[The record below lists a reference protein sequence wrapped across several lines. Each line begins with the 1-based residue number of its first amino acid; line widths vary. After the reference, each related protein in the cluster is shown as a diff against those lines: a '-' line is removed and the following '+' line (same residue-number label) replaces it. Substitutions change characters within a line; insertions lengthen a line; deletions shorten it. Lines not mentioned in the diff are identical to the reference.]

1 MKKEFIIFMYND
13 LEAQPKDSVY
23 IKELPDGGIEK
34 KQISQLSHCDDC
46 LFVTFQPEDLISKMS
61 EDMICQN
68 HIIDLECM
76 DKQIRQSS
84 DFKPFSE
91 KWSIP
96 NMLATY
102 LKEDERDWHSDEV
115 DNLVESMALCYNTM
129 KNISR
134 NEWNRILKVE
144 LPVNR
149 ILYLAQKKGIQIN
162 IDDIESKCRELHKE
176 LYTLKNKI
184 QLELEVMDDDVE
196 NYLSDRGINRPNLS
210 KTEIEFQQRTYPELE
225 LFLEVEKK
233 EKNLSILL
241 MLAATYKRYNKCY
254 PTYKGFGTSTGRITL
269 RNPAMQNLSKRFRYL
284 LEDKALLLGQRF
296 VYVDFGQF
304 EAGILAGLSN
314 NDKFIDLYEKNQ
326 IYEELAKQIQGNRE
340 SAKIDFYRFIYGG
353 NYSEKARPFFEKYDL
368 VRLKDRLKE
377 QAINNGYVES
387 LLANRRIVK
396 EDDRNANWLINH
408 YIQGTGSLVFKQA
421 LINVYES
428 YNKDVH
434 LVLPM
439 HDAALYIVSS
449 RVTTDSIIEEFK
461 KAFNRWIPN
470 VTPVIN
476 KKNFFE
482 AD

>member
-144 LPVNR
+144 LASR
-149 ILYLAQKKGIQIN
+149 IYL
-162 IDDIESKCRELHKE
+162 
-176 LYTLKNKI
+176 
-184 QLELEVMDDDVE
+184 
-196 NYLSDRGINRPNLS
+196 
-210 KTEIEFQQRTYPELE
+210 
-225 LFLEVEKK
+225 
-233 EKNLSILL
+233 
-241 MLAATYKRYNKCY
+241 
-254 PTYKGFGTSTGRITL
+254 
-269 RNPAMQNLSKRFRYL
+269 
-284 LEDKALLLGQRF
+284 
-296 VYVDFGQF
+296 
-304 EAGILAGLSN
+304 
-314 NDKFIDLYEKNQ
+314 
-326 IYEELAKQIQGNRE
+326 
-340 SAKIDFYRFIYGG
+340 
-353 NYSEKARPFFEKYDL
+353 
-368 VRLKDRLKE
+368 
-377 QAINNGYVES
+377 
-387 LLANRRIVK
+387 
-396 EDDRNANWLINH
+396 
-408 YIQGTGSLVFKQA
+408 
-421 LINVYES
+421 
-428 YNKDVH
+428 
-434 LVLPM
+434 
-439 HDAALYIVSS
+439 VSS
-449 RVTTDSIIEEFK
+449 SRE
-461 KAFNRWIPN
+461 
-470 VTPVIN
+470 
-476 KKNFFE
+476 
-482 AD
+482 